1 MVYRSREDVYRSRK
15 NSPFSQEPAELYA
28 REGQL
33 RLPPCL
39 AEMGGGTA
47 ALVQLSEVLDGAD
60 HLRGVAVLVVARR
73 KRRAG
78 IRPLFQLSGSEAS
91 VPVSDILSRFSSN
104 KRLASTTTPPIFVGL
119 LLSSESLSYLLFI
132 FNISKNYVNESI
144 FISFSPAIRY

>member
-1 MVYRSREDVYRSRK
+1 MLFSQFPSI
-15 NSPFSQEPAELYA
+15 SQEPAELYA

-33 RLPPCL
+33 RLPPCW
-39 AEMGGGTA
+39 AEMGVGTA

-60 HLRGVAVLVVARR
+60 HLRSVAVLVVARR

-78 IRPLFQLSGSEAS
+78 LRPLLQLSGSEAN
-91 VPVSDILSRFSSN
+91 VPVSDILSRFSAN

-119 LLSSESLSYLLFI
+119 LLSSKSLSYPLFI